1 MASVYLV
8 EVELE
13 PKVGSG
19 MGGEHF
25 PNGSCLKGTAQNAV
39 QEITDLAMQ
48 VHVSRCLLARSQV
61 LQSLP
66 EKSLATPRCHLGHHE
81 PALELGFQI
90 LIEMAQVSYIDS
102 LGMQKVTEFL

>member
-1 MASVYLV
+1 M
-8 EVELE
+8 
-13 PKVGSG
+13 SG
-19 MGGEHF
+19 EYF

-48 VHVSRCLLARSQV
+48 VHASRRVLTRSQV
-61 LQSLP
+61 LQSFP
-66 EKSLATPRCHLGHHE
+66 EQSLAAPCCHLGHHE

-102 LGMQKVTEFL
+102 LGMQELTEFL